1 MTAMLISTVDNG
13 ASVGTL
19 ACQVIYVEGTLRT
32 PANTSLT
39 QRIETAIRRGV
50 RRIRLDLSRLST
62 IDAAGVG
69 ELVTA
74 FGATTAAG
82 GVLDIARANRRVRRI
97 LEAAGVFTL
106 LSADHCT
113 TTDVQPCFG
122 VSVARSREAGR

>member
-74 FGATTAAG
+74 FQATTAAG
-82 GVLDIARANRRVRRI
+82 GVLDIESTNRRVRRI

-106 LSADHCT
+106 LSADHRA
-113 TTDVQPCFG
+113 TTDVRPCCT
-122 VSVARSREAGR
+122 